1 MSDFNVVARAI
12 IGGVDYSNETVANI
26 STTSGRTDIYS
37 QPVAGYI
44 SLELLNL
51 NTTTKPIQINQGV
64 TIQVKDSA
72 GNWVSLAGADI
83 TDLLSFVKN
92 AGSVTNVTSYQ
103 ITGLG
108 ALARLPK
115 ATTEGVLTSEL
126 EGVQIQQILEELLA
140 GQWNEVPAAET
151 WASTDPTTTWAN
163 AQNLGLGTIDTG
175 QYELIARTSS
185 VIDIYSLVAYL
196 ASSGF
201 GYLFE
206 DSEGR
211 INYADALHRQTYL
224 AANGYTSISANQ
236 TSFRSLR
243 SSKLSG
249 DVRNK
254 VTLKY
259 GNNAASS
266 VEATELESIDLY
278 GQKEYTVTTALKHQ
292 ADAEN
297 QADRYL
303 SLRAYPR
310 EKMDSVTYDL
320 TNPEIDDA
328 TRDSL
333 LNIFMGMPLRITD
346 LPQSISGGE
355 FTGFVEGWTWSIGYN
370 RLTLTVNLSPTEF
383 SVVALRWNQV
393 APTEEWDTISNTIT
407 WENALGTVA

>member
-1 MSDFNVVARAI
+1 MSDFNVVAKAT
-12 IGGVDYSNETVANI
+12 IGGVDYSGSTVANVSI
-26 STTSGRTDIYS
+26 TSGRTDIYS
-37 QPVAGYI
+37 QPVAGYV

-51 NTTTKPIQINQGV
+51 DNNPKPIQINQGI
-64 TIQVKDSA
+64 TIQVKDSS
-72 GNWVSLAGADI
+72 GDWVSIAGANI

-103 ITGLG
+103 LTGLG

-115 ATTEGVLTSEL
+115 ATTEGVLTSQL
-126 EGVQIQQILEELLA
+126 EGVQIQTILEELLA

-151 WASTDPTTTWAN
+151 WATFDPTTTWAN
-163 AQNLGLGTIDTG
+163 AENLGLGTIDAG
-175 QYELIARTSS
+175 QYELIARSSS

-201 GYLFE
+201 GYLYE

-211 INYADALHRQTYL
+211 INYADSLHRQNYL
-224 AANGYTSISANQ
+224 AANGYVSISANQ

-266 VEATELESIDLY
+266 VEATELDSINLY
-278 GQKEYTVTTALKHQ
+278 GQKEYTVTTALKHST
-292 ADAEN
+292 DAED

-320 TNPEIDDA
+320 TNQEIDDA
-328 TRDSL
+328 TRDAL

-355 FTGFVEGWTWSIGYN
+355 FTGFVEGWTWSVGYN